1 MVQYPVSSVARTF
14 TWSALSA
21 HADAFR
27 KDAQDAQD
35 TEGVRDRPPPGTP
48 GWRILPEPRRP
59 KAGMALNARLDHRNP
74 LVFDTHELGR
84 RPGALQRLTRTV
96 DAPKDLGIQGV
107 VGVPEGAPVELEL
120 RLESVMEG
128 VLVTGTARARAE
140 GECVRCLEP
149 LGLELEADFQEMF
162 SYPDADDRGRVKAE
176 PADDAGE
183 SAENEDRLF
192 LEDGLFDLEPVLR
205 DAVVLALP
213 MQPVCQDDCPGL
225 CSQCG
230 ARLADDPDHHHDAV
244 DIRWAALQGLAGSLE
259 DGEKDEMSGAE
270 SGVDEKQ
277 EK

>member
-1 MVQYPVSSVARTF
+1 MV
-14 TWSALSA
+14 
-21 HADAFR
+21 
-27 KDAQDAQD
+27 
-35 TEGVRDRPPPGTP
+35 
-48 GWRILPEPRRP
+48 
-59 KAGMALNARLDHRNP
+59 LNARLDHRNP

-84 RPGALQRLTRTV
+84 RPGAQQRLTRSIE
-96 DAPKDLGIQGV
+96 APGDLGIQGV
-107 VGVPEGAPVELEL
+107 IGVPEGAPVQLEL

-128 VLVTGTARARAE
+128 VLVTGTARATAE

-149 LGLELEADFQEMF
+149 LEQELVAEYQEMF

-176 PADDAGE
+176 PGDDAE
-183 SAENEDRLF
+183 DDEDRLF
-192 LEDGLFDLEPVLR
+192 LEDGMFDLEAVLR

-225 CSQCG
+225 CSECG

-270 SGVDEKQ
+270 PGVDEKQ

>member
-1 MVQYPVSSVARTF
+1 
-14 TWSALSA
+14 
-21 HADAFR
+21 
-27 KDAQDAQD
+27 
-35 TEGVRDRPPPGTP
+35 
-48 GWRILPEPRRP
+48 
-59 KAGMALNARLDHRNP
+59 MALNARLDHRNP

-84 RPGALQRLTRTV
+84 RPGAQQRLTRSIE
-96 DAPKDLGIQGV
+96 APQDLGIKGV
-107 VGVPEGAPVELEL
+107 VGVPEGAPMELEL

-128 VLVTGTARARAE
+128 VLVTGTARAQAK

-149 LGLELEADFQEMF
+149 LELELEADFQEMF
-162 SYPDADDRGRVKAE
+162 SYPDADERGRVIAE
-176 PADDAGE
+176 PDTDD
-183 SAENEDRLF
+183 EDMLF

-230 ARLADDPDHHHDAV
+230 VRLADDPDHHHDAV

-259 DGEKDEMSGAE
+259 DGEKDELSGGALP
-270 SGVDEKQ
+270 SAHVDEKQ

>member
-1 MVQYPVSSVARTF
+1 MT
-14 TWSALSA
+14 
-21 HADAFR
+21 
-27 KDAQDAQD
+27 
-35 TEGVRDRPPPGTP
+35 
-48 GWRILPEPRRP
+48 
-59 KAGMALNARLDHRNP
+59 ARLDHRNP

-84 RPGALQRLTRTV
+84 RPGALQRLTREV

-107 VGVPEGAPVELEL
+107 IGVPEGAPVELEL

-128 VLVTGTARARAE
+128 VLVTGTARAQAE

-149 LGLELEADFQEMF
+149 LQLDVEADFQEMF
-162 SYPDADDRGRVKAE
+162 SYPDADDRGRHHHGAE
-176 PADDAGE
+176 PGDDAE
-183 SAENEDRLF
+183 DDEDRLF

-213 MQPVCQDDCPGL
+213 MQPVCQEDCPGL
-225 CSQCG
+225 CAECG

-259 DGEKDEMSGAE
+259 SGDKDEMSGAE
-270 SGVDEKQ
+270 AGVDEKQ

>member
-1 MVQYPVSSVARTF
+1 
-14 TWSALSA
+14 
-21 HADAFR
+21 
-27 KDAQDAQD
+27 
-35 TEGVRDRPPPGTP
+35 
-48 GWRILPEPRRP
+48 
-59 KAGMALNARLDHRNP
+59 MALNARLDHRNP

-84 RPGALQRLTRTV
+84 RPGALQRLTRTI
-96 DAPKDLGIQGV
+96 DAPTDLGIQGV
-107 VGVPEGAPVELEL
+107 IGVPEGAPVELDL

-128 VLVTGTARARAE
+128 VLVTGTARASAK

-149 LGLELEADFQEMF
+149 LEQVLEADFQEMF
-162 SYPDADDRGRVKAE
+162 SYPDADDRGRPKAE
-176 PADDAGE
+176 PVDDA
-183 SAENEDRLF
+183 EDDEETLF

-225 CSQCG
+225 CSECG

-259 DGEKDEMSGAE
+259 DGEKDELSGAE
-270 SGVDEKQ
+270 PGVDEKQ